1 MFFNSDPLKKNRLL
15 KPYISHIYL
24 QYIYDNIVRYIHACP
39 YVYKFVLV
47 GSRSKATIHNRCVY
61 INRNRR
67 RKIIGRGNSLSASI
81 RSSTPRLAHYTISI
95 ISLLFVNLVGG
106 RFESMDRIKKGVHLD
121 WREYLR
127 AGFASGHGPAS
138 GSRRVLASQR
148 YEEGERERER
158 SVEREKD
165 ERRWKGDGA
174 TRRDTRQ
181 TERERDGALTHTTM
195 CAIGDAC
202 APRRPNLQSSS
213 YTSPSDR
220 ISRLGFSTNSSIL
233 YVYIYIY
240 IRKRLFSSISYF
252 FRFSSF
258 PRFLTWRLP
267 E

>member
-1 MFFNSDPLKKNRLL
+1 MFFNSDPLKKPII
-15 KPYISHIYL
+15 KTIYTIYIHD
-24 QYIYDNIVRYIHACP
+24 IYDNIVRYIHACP

-138 GSRRVLASQR
+138 GSRRVLASRR
-148 YEEGERERER
+148 YEEGEREIGGARKGR
-158 SVEREKD
+158 ASVEG
-165 ERRWKGDGA
+165 RRRYAARYAADGEGKG
-174 TRRDTRQ
+174 RR
-181 TERERDGALTHTTM
+181 AHTHNDV
-195 CAIGDAC
+195 CN
-202 APRRPNLQSSS
+202 R
-213 YTSPSDR
+213 
-220 ISRLGFSTNSSIL
+220 
-233 YVYIYIY
+233 
-240 IRKRLFSSISYF
+240 
-252 FRFSSF
+252 
-258 PRFLTWRLP
+258 
-267 E
+267 

>member
-1 MFFNSDPLKKNRLL
+1 MPVCIQIRT
-15 KPYISHIYL
+15 
-24 QYIYDNIVRYIHACP
+24 RW
-39 YVYKFVLV
+39 
-47 GSRSKATIHNRCVY
+47 SRSKATIHNRCVY

-165 ERRWKGDGA
+165 ERRWKGDGEIRGRRRGKGTA
-174 TRRDTRQ
+174 RSHTQRCVQSVTRVLRGDPICKVLPTRR
-181 TERERDGALTHTTM
+181 
-195 CAIGDAC
+195 
-202 APRRPNLQSSS
+202 RRIVSLDSVFPPTPPF
-213 YTSPSDR
+213 YTC
-220 ISRLGFSTNSSIL
+220 
-233 YVYIYIY
+233 IYIY
-240 IRKRLFSSISYF
+240 I
-252 FRFSSF
+252 
-258 PRFLTWRLP
+258 
-267 E
+267 